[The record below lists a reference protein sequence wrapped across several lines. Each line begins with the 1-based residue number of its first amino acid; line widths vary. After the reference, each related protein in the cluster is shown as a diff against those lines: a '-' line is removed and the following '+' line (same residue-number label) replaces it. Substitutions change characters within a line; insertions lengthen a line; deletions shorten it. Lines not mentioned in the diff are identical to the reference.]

1 MSSNA
6 RLKLTSNGE
15 LKVIRKSFNPAP
27 LGLMGFGITTIL
39 LNLMNIGLLN
49 SDAMGIILPMGLF
62 YGGVAQIIAG
72 LFEAKQGNTFGA
84 TAFTSYGLFW
94 FSFVA
99 INMLPKMGLSDPVS
113 STATGLYLTL
123 WGIFTALMS
132 LATLKAN
139 KALQTVFISLTTL
152 LFILAIGDLTGI
164 EVITRIGGYV
174 GIFCGSS
181 AVYLA
186 IAKILNE
193 TYERVILPIG
203 DKEPSIEREQLQIP
217 LQRS

>member
-1 MSSNA
+1 
-6 RLKLTSNGE
+6 
-15 LKVIRKSFNPAP
+15 
-27 LGLMGFGITTIL
+27 
-39 LNLMNIGLLN
+39 
-49 SDAMGIILPMGLF
+49 
-62 YGGVAQIIAG
+62 
-72 LFEAKQGNTFGA
+72 
-84 TAFTSYGLFW
+84 TSYGLFW

-113 STATGLYLTL
+113 STAIGLYLTL

-139 KALQTVFISLTTL
+139 KALQTVFISLTAL

-186 IAKILNE
+186 IAEILNE

-203 DKEPSIEREQLQIP
+203 DKKPSIERELLQIP